1 MRLTNVTIVTSNKIL
16 FTLMKFVYFILFS
29 FISFNAFSQKKITL
43 YFDTNSSELT
53 KKELDKFNAFVKTKD
68 LKILKVIGFCDL
80 RSSNKYND
88 SLALERANFV
98 ASLIRLT
105 SFNSAFEVK
114 SKGENFNQ
122 LKNLDLNRK
131 VEIHFK
137 IEKGAA
143 IKNNAAIKINKD
155 KELSEVIA
163 KSKIG
168 DKLVLKNLNFYDRTD
183 VLYPESFKTRE
194 ELLKVLK
201 DNPKLKIQIHG
212 HICCSPGKDKEEIA
226 LKRCVG
232 TIEYL
237 VINGIEKSRLSY
249 KSFDAEQP
257 IYPIPEKNEEQ
268 RKANRRV
275 EILIVDK

>member
-1 MRLTNVTIVTSNKIL
+1 
-16 FTLMKFVYFILFS
+16 MKFFYIILFS
-29 FISFNAFSQKKITL
+29 SISLIAFSQKKVTL
-43 YFDTNSSELT
+43 YFDTNSSELS
-53 KKELDKFNAFVKTKD
+53 KKEMDKFNTFAKTKD
-68 LKILKVIGFCDL
+68 LKVIKVIGFCDL

-105 SFNSAFEVK
+105 TFNSVFEVK

-137 IEKGAA
+137 IEKA
-143 IKNNAAIKINKD
+143 AAIKINNDKD
-155 KELSEVIA
+155 LSDVVA

-201 DNPKLKIQIHG
+201 ENPKLKIQIQG

-226 LKRCVG
+226 LKRCIG
-232 TIEYL
+232 TVEYL
-237 VINGIEKSRLSY
+237 VINGIDKSRLSY

-257 IYPIPEKNEEQ
+257 IYPIPEKNEEE